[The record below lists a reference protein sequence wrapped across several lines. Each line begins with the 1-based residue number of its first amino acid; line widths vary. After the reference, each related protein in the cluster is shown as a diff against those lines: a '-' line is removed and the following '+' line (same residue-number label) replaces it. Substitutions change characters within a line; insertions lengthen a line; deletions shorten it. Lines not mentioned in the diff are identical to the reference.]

1 MYVYLRTFVHV
12 YRNVYTIHILSIRKY
27 TNMLQHVYYM
37 CSMYTYVCVYINLHT
52 IVFARVLHF
61 VSIRLEIL
69 HPGWNNATK
78 LILIHLPV
86 YIIRYL
92 VIGNELFL
100 GCHDF
105 FYVNWQT
112 VFYTYNSFK
121 LVMPFQLSGIDPVNS
136 LL

>member
-105 FYVNWQT
+105 FALNKKHFLCIQVP
-112 VFYTYNSFK
+112 NSHE
-121 LVMPFQLSGIDPVNS
+121 
-136 LL
+136 